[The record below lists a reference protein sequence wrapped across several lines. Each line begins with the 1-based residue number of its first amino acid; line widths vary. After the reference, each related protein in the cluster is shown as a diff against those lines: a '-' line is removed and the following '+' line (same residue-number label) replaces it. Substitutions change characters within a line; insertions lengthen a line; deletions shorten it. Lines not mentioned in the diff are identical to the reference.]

1 MLFLYL
7 DESGDLGFDFV
18 NKRPSSFFVVCILEI
33 EGQDKNKILSK
44 SVKLVLRRKSYKNKP
59 LKELKGSLTPLNI
72 KKYFYDRIKNLKFSL
87 YAVILDKKKSYQSLW
102 EDKERIYSHIS
113 YLLLEKIKMGNKPF
127 RIQLIIDR
135 SKSKENIRAFD
146 RFILL
151 QLKGRLNPAAPLSI
165 SHLDSQVNYC
175 LQAVDLFCWGL
186 FRKYE
191 KNDIAWYNI
200 FKDKVKYENLAV
212 L

>member
-18 NKRPSSFFVVCILEI
+18 NKKPSSFFVVCILEI
-33 EGQDKNKILSK
+33 ESQDENRLLSK
-44 SVKLVLRRKSYKNKP
+44 CVKLILRRKAPKHKR
-59 LKELKGSLTPLNI
+59 LRELKGSLTPLKMKN
-72 KKYFYDRIKNLKFSL
+72 YFYGKIKDSKFSL
-87 YAVILDKKKSYQSLW
+87 YTVILDKKKSYKSLW
-102 EDKERIYSHIS
+102 GDKERIYSHIA
-113 YLLLEKIKMGNKPF
+113 YLLLEKIKMDGRKP

-146 RFILL
+146 KFILL
-151 QLKGRLNPAAPLSI
+151 QLKGKIDPNVPLGI
-165 SHLDSQVNYC
+165 SHLDSHANYC
-175 LQAVDLFCWGL
+175 LQAVDLFCWGV

-191 KNDIAWYNI
+191 ANDTVWYDV
-200 FKDKVKYENLAV
+200 FKDRIKYENLAV

>member
-33 EGQDKNKILSK
+33 EGQDENKRLSK
-44 SVKLVLRRKSYKNKP
+44 AVKLILRRKSHKRKH
-59 LKELKGSLTPLNI
+59 LRELKGSLTPL
-72 KKYFYDRIKNLKFSL
+72 KMKTYFYARIKDLKFSI

-102 EDKERIYSHIS
+102 GDKERIYSHIA
-113 YLLLEKIKMGNKPF
+113 YLLLEKIKMDDRKP
-127 RIQLIIDR
+127 RIQLVIDR

-146 RFILL
+146 KFILL
-151 QLKGRLNPAAPLSI
+151 QLKGKIDPAVPLSI
-165 SHLDSQVNYC
+165 SHLDSHSNYC

-191 KNDIAWYNI
+191 TNDTAWYDV
-200 FKDKVKYENLAV
+200 FKDKIKYENLAV

>member
-33 EGQDKNKILSK
+33 EGQDENKRLSK
-44 SVKLVLRRKSYKNKP
+44 TVKLVLRRKSLKHKP
-59 LKELKGSLTPLNI
+59 LRELKGSLTPLKMKNYLYAKI
-72 KKYFYDRIKNLKFSL
+72 KDLKFSL

-102 EDKERIYSHIS
+102 DDKERIYSHIA
-113 YLLLEKIKMGNKPF
+113 YLLLEKVKMDGRKL
-127 RIQLIIDR
+127 RIQLTVAR

-146 RFILL
+146 KFILL
-151 QLKGRLNPAAPLSI
+151 QLKGKIDPAVPLGI
-165 SHLDSQVNYC
+165 SHLDSHASYC

-191 KNDIAWYNI
+191 AKDIAWYEV
-200 FKDKVKYENLAV
+200 FKDKIKYENLAV
-212 L
+212 P

>member
-18 NKRPSSFFVVCILEI
+18 NKRPSSFFVVCILEVN
-33 EGQDKNKILSK
+33 GQDENKILSK
-44 SVKLVLRRKSYKNKP
+44 TVKLVLRRKSQKNKQ
-59 LKELKGSLTPLNI
+59 LRELKGSLTPLKMKN
-72 KKYFYDRIKNLKFSL
+72 YFYAKIKDLKFSL
-87 YAVILDKKKSYQSLW
+87 YAVVLDKKKSYQSLW
-102 EDKERIYSHIS
+102 GDKERIYSHIS
-113 YLLLEKIKMGNKPF
+113 YLLLEKIKMDGRAS
-127 RIQLIIDR
+127 RIQLIVDR

-146 RFILL
+146 KFILL
-151 QLKGRLNPAAPLSI
+151 QLKGRLDPAALLNI

-191 KNDIAWYNI
+191 ANDTVWYKAFEKKI
-200 FKDKVKYENLAV
+200 GYENLVA